1 MSVAN
6 MDETTLPETEKPS
19 PVIRRTLRKNWKRL
33 APLEGHTGRVFDTMQ
48 QTDNRTLVA
57 LKSGFTVD
65 IVNADTKKPYVR
77 NVPLRML
84 WHFCGASVLD
94 RFLPDRNGRPDLLK
108 IPVEEA
114 EKFGVARVMRYMRRA
129 CKAASVRPT
138 GELRI
143 PPSLAAG
150 IETMRACR
158 VFGLHADADRLED
171 VMIDEWIGNEAWY
184 MTDEHVELIWD
195 GYHGSLRESVFGDVI
210 VWFILTEVQD
220 KSHPLAEEI
229 RWMLEQDEYE
239 TLKARVT
246 EEVQRKIWRLEDHDQ
261 FLGRCSWERAERMRK
276 EEERTDPRARGYLQ
290 QPLPMSEAEQ
300 TTVHHGTSAKALGIE
315 MMQGGLWDGGGI
327 GVLPDVPVR
336 TPELPR
342 AGADT
347 PVPHSLGRY

>member
-1 MSVAN
+1 MAEVTAK
-6 MDETTLPETEKPS
+6 EAQEAS
-19 PVIRRTLRKNWKRL
+19 PVIRRKLRKNWKRL
-33 APLEGHTGRVFDTMQ
+33 APLEGHTGRLFDTMQ
-48 QTDNRTLVA
+48 HTDNKTLVA

-65 IVNADTKKPYVR
+65 IVNADTKKIYVR

-84 WHFCGASVLD
+84 WHFCGTSVLD
-94 RFLPDRNGRPDLLK
+94 RFIPDRDGRPDLLK
-108 IPVEEA
+108 IPMEEA
-114 EKFGVARVMRYMRRA
+114 EKSGVARVIRYMRRA

-138 GELRI
+138 GELRV

-195 GYHGSLRESVFGDVI
+195 GYHGSLRDTVFGDVI
-210 VWFILTEVQD
+210 VWFVLTEVQD

-229 RWMLEQDEYE
+229 RWMLEQNEYE

-276 EEERTDPRARGYLQ
+276 EEERTDPRARGYHQ
-290 QPLPMSEAEQ
+290 QPLPMSDAEQ
-300 TTVHHGTSAKALGIE
+300 TTFHHGFSAKALGIE
-315 MMQGGLWDGGGI
+315 MMQAGLWDGGGI
-327 GVLPDVPVR
+327 GVLPDIPVQS
-336 TPELPR
+336 PELPR

-347 PVPHSLGRY
+347 PVPPSLGRY

>member
-1 MSVAN
+1 
-6 MDETTLPETEKPS
+6 
-19 PVIRRTLRKNWKRL
+19 
-33 APLEGHTGRVFDTMQ
+33 MQ
-48 QTDNRTLVA
+48 HTDNKTLIA

-77 NVPLRML
+77 NIPLRML

-94 RFLPDRNGRPDLLK
+94 RFIPDRDGRPDLLK
-108 IPVEEA
+108 IPVKEA
-114 EKFGVARVMRYMRRA
+114 EKSGVARVMRYMRRA

-138 GELRI
+138 GELRV

-150 IETMRACR
+150 IETIRACR

-195 GYHGSLRESVFGDVI
+195 GYHGSLRDTVFGDVI
-210 VWFILTEVQD
+210 VWFVLTEVQD

-246 EEVQRKIWRLEDHDQ
+246 DE
-261 FLGRCSWERAERMRK
+261 LGEGGA
-276 EEERTDPRARGYLQ
+276 DA
-290 QPLPMSEAEQ
+290 
-300 TTVHHGTSAKALGIE
+300 
-315 MMQGGLWDGGGI
+315 QGG
-327 GVLPDVPVR
+327 
-336 TPELPR
+336 
-342 AGADT
+342 GA
-347 PVPHSLGRY
+347 Y

>member
-1 MSVAN
+1 
-6 MDETTLPETEKPS
+6 
-19 PVIRRTLRKNWKRL
+19 
-33 APLEGHTGRVFDTMQ
+33 MQ
-48 QTDNRTLVA
+48 HTDNRTLIA

-65 IVNADTKKPYVR
+65 VVNADTKKIYVR

-94 RFLPDRNGRPDLLK
+94 RFIPDRDGRPDLLK

-114 EKFGVARVMRYMRRA
+114 EKAGVARVMRYMRRA

-138 GELRI
+138 GELRV

-150 IETMRACR
+150 IETIRACR
-158 VFGLHADADRLED
+158 VFGLHADADRIKD

-195 GYHGSLRESVFGDVI
+195 GYHGSLRDTVFGDVI

-246 EEVQRKIWRLEDHDQ
+246 DEVQRKMWRLEDHDQ

-276 EEERTDPRARGYLQ
+276 EEGRTDPRARGYLQ
-290 QPLPMSEAEQ
+290 QPLPMSDAEQ
-300 TTVHHGTSAKALGIE
+300 TTFHHGTSAKALGIE

-327 GVLPDVPVR
+327 GVLPDIPVQS
-336 TPELPR
+336 PEQPR